1 MEKVKVE
8 VIREEG
14 VQLPIYG
21 TEFSAGAD
29 VRANVKETTIL
40 KVGETKLI
48 PTGLKLGIPDG
59 YEIQLRPRSG
69 LALKKQITMLNTP
82 ATIDADY
89 TGEIGIILTN
99 LGKEDFVIERG
110 DRLCQMVLNKVEQI
124 EFVKVSELKETK
136 RNSGGFG
143 HTGVK

>member
-48 PTGLKLGIPDG
+48 PTGLRLGIPDG

-82 ATIDADY
+82 ATIDCDY
-89 TGEIGIILTN
+89 VNEVGIILTN
-99 LGKEDFVIERG
+99 LGKEEFVIERG
-110 DRLCQMVLNKVEQI
+110 DRLCQMVLNRVEQI
-124 EFVKVSELKETK
+124 EFVEVSELKETGRK
-136 RNSGGFG
+136 GGFG